1 MTKTDRYN
9 SYFMDVAIRTAQN
22 SYAKR
27 SKVGAVLVK
36 DNRIVATGWNG
47 RVSGQPNTCE
57 DWVEWMTPENVAN
70 YDELTKNGIESV
82 DEISKLLLKTRAD
95 VVHAE
100 ANTIYFCAKHGIKTD
115 GTILYITLSPC
126 ATCALAIIQAGIK
139 EVYYHEKY
147 RDDTGLK
154 VLKDAGI
161 TTTKL

>member
-22 SYAKR
+22 SHARR

-47 RVSGQPNTCE
+47 RVSGQSNVCEEWADWLNTSPGNSKILVDNTDE
-57 DWVEWMTPENVAN
+57 NAIMSAKPE
-70 YDELTKNGIESV
+70 Y
-82 DEISKLLLKTRAD
+82 LKTRAD

-100 ANTIYFCAKHGIKTD
+100 ANIIYFCAKHGIKTD

-126 ATCALAIIQAGIK
+126 ATCALAIIQAGVK
-139 EVYYHEKY
+139 AVYYHEEY
-147 RDDTGLK
+147 RDATGLK

-161 TTTKL
+161 SVSKL

>member
-22 SYAKR
+22 SHARR

-36 DNRIVATGWNG
+36 DNRIIATGWNG
-47 RVSGQPNTCE
+47 RVAGQPNTCE
-57 DWVEWMTPENVAN
+57 EWVDWMTPENVIN
-70 YDELTKNGIESV
+70 YDELIQHGIKQADMSV
-82 DEISKLLLKTRAD
+82 LKTRAD

>member
-22 SYAKR
+22 SYARR

-47 RVSGQPNTCE
+47 RVSGQPNLCE
-57 DWVEWMTPENVAN
+57 EWNEHYDGHANLAEVAEDQYVN
-70 YDELTKNGIESV
+70 SYY
-82 DEISKLLLKTRAD
+82 LKTRAD